1 MKSRSRRE
9 VIEDIQYA
17 AFWLANEV
25 HSLPPGRAFLAL
37 LGEISDE
44 AIDLAVR
51 CTTAGRQ
58 ITAVLTD
65 ALATKLHG
73 DPRSEYRLE
82 WTEEERLDSA
92 FLVVSALHMEALRRR
107 GVLGVRK
114 VPPDPWAPDAVFECR
129 LTGGRLVRRLNAWAL
144 MKVFLPKAW
153 RCPPDF
159 VMSEAADRRM
169 ERLMSRRKQTTW
181 PWSGAS
187 LFPSGPATGHVC

>member
-73 DPRSEYRLE
+73 DPCSEYRLE

-107 GVLGVRK
+107 GVLDVRK
-114 VPPDPWAPDAVFECR
+114 VPPDPWAPRCGFRVSAHRGPPRPSLERMGTNESVSPESLEVSTGFCHFR
-129 LTGGRLVRRLNAWAL
+129 GGRPAHGAPHVSAETNDLALVRRIA
-144 MKVFLPKAW
+144 V
-153 RCPPDF
+153 
-159 VMSEAADRRM
+159 SERA
-169 ERLMSRRKQTTW
+169 
-181 PWSGAS
+181 GN
-187 LFPSGPATGHVC
+187 

>member
-37 LGEISDE
+37 LGQISDE

-92 FLVVSALHMEALRRR
+92 FPVVSPLHMEALRRS
-107 GVLGVRK
+107 GMLDVMSV
-114 VPPDPWAPDAVFECR
+114 PWAPGAAFEYR
-129 LTGGRLVRRLNAWAL
+129 FTGTRRRHAWGVMEL
-144 MKVFLPKAW
+144 FLPEAW
-153 RCPPDF
+153 RCPSDYI
-159 VMSEAADRRM
+159 MSQAPDRRM
-169 ERLMSRRKQTTW
+169 QRLMSRRKQTTW

-187 LFPSGPATGHVC
+187 LFPSAPTTEHVC